1 MHFHNCSKNPKTM
14 TLHLG
19 WQRLWETP
27 RFHQT
32 PMNISSIKKKDW
44 NFSLNIKA
52 NSNSPQCSPCS
63 LIVISD
69 HTAHDTHEWSI
80 FSLYA
85 ISCAVLMLILI
96 LYSVMGVMI
105 TKWEMFFLLLSPI
118 YPSFSHCILP
128 ENISQARSLQPN
140 FTKYCSGYLSS

>member
-1 MHFHNCSKNPKTM
+1 MAKFVRDSKVSTNPNEYI
-14 TLHLG
+14 L
-19 WQRLWETP
+19 
-27 RFHQT
+27 
-32 PMNISSIKKKDW
+32 IKKKRLKL
-44 NFSLNIKA
+44 FFEYQGKFKFT
-52 NSNSPQCSPCS
+52 PKCSSCS

-69 HTAHDTHEWSI
+69 HTAHHTHEWSI

-96 LYSVMGVMI
+96 LYSVMGVMF
-105 TKWEMFFLLLSPI
+105 TKREMFFLLLSPI